1 MAKQRAEDVKVT
13 RGSGNVFADLGF
25 ENAEEVQAK
34 ANLVRTLQNIIENRK
49 LSIRAASKII
59 KIDNSDL
66 SQLLRGRTRGYSIER
81 LFRFL
86 LTLDRDIEI
95 RIKKRPKSRDKG
107 RIFVE
112 SA

>member
-112 SA
+112 AA